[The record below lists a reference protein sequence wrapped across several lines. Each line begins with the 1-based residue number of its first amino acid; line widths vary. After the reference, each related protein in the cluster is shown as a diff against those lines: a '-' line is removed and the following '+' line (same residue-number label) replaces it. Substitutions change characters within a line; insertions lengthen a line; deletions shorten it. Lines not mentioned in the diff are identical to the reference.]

1 MMKTSHES
9 IPVHVWHLASWPSAS
24 LLVQDCGPE
33 LTRICALLA
42 RRPSVG
48 MAIPVLLEI
57 PAQTVHF
64 LLETLQACGHI
75 YSADTLEYAQ
85 AVLPGAEPAK
95 SAEKAGLYFH

>member
-1 MMKTSHES
+1 MMKTSHDC
-9 IPVHVWHLASWPSAS
+9 IHIHVWHLASWPPAS
-24 LLVQDCGPE
+24 LLLQDSG
-33 LTRICALLA
+33 LHLARICALLA

-75 YSADTLEYAQ
+75 YSADTLEFAQ
-85 AVLPGAEPAK
+85 SVLPGAEPAETAAL
-95 SAEKAGLYFH
+95 AELYFH

>member
-1 MMKTSHES
+1 MKTSHDC
-9 IPVHVWHLASWPSAS
+9 IPVHVWHLASWPPES
-24 LLVQDCGPE
+24 LLVQDSGPH

-75 YSADTLEYAQ
+75 YSADTLESGQ
-85 AVLPGAEPAK
+85 AALPEAAP
-95 SAEKAGLYFH
+95 AGLYYH